1 MATAEWA
8 KGVVLSRNRR
18 RRITRWCS
26 FGPRPLCRIKSS
38 PRCLSGDF
46 WGRRMGLWPGLIIS
60 ESKEHLFAVAPS
72 VGFLMGCATCGLW
85 NPFTDAPKRKSPL
98 PSPRTPADSLRT
110 RVRPSRFAN
119 RTGAE
124 KARRLCRPEQ
134 EYAMPPV
141 PFDGPWSRDCHRAGP
156 TDTPDCSPAHL
167 AFGRSTWCP
176 LTVRQLGRPA
186 DPRRPTS
193 WARDNR
199 RSACSGLARGSMFGA
214 DVRAHAP

>member
-85 NPFTDAPKRKSPL
+85 IRLLPHEKENVHCRARGFPRIPFVPEFGRHVLQIEPEL
-98 PSPRTPADSLRT
+98 RRHADSAVRNRSTRCRPFRLTALGPGIVTGRVLRT
-110 RVRPSRFAN
+110 LPTA
-119 RTGAE
+119 
-124 KARRLCRPEQ
+124 LLLIWPL
-134 EYAMPPV
+134 
-141 PFDGPWSRDCHRAGP
+141 AGP
-156 TDTPDCSPAHL
+156 P
-167 AFGRSTWCP
+167 G
-176 LTVRQLGRPA
+176 
-186 DPRRPTS
+186 
-193 WARDNR
+193 AR
-199 RSACSGLARGSMFGA
+199 
-214 DVRAHAP
+214 